1 LAFLKPVFSIAEITM
16 GYFNDRLPTVC
27 YEVHHKL
34 SEGMATNEFKMWAM
48 KRLRTALLQ
57 CTNSLGEAAKT
68 L

>member
-1 LAFLKPVFSIAEITM
+1 M